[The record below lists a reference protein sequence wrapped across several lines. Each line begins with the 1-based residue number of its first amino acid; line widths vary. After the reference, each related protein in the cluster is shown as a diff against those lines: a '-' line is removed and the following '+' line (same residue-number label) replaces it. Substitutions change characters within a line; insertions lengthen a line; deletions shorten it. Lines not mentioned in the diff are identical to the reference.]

1 MPWLVRK
8 KLESQFPALLALAS
22 RAKPEAGLPRTP
34 LPVKKWSDPD
44 EGYNFENLSH
54 SGRVWFS
61 ARRKNAIVGLGQM
74 TSMLSDL
81 LASGSEWRRPRCL
94 CRIQTRCHIRFMDS
108 HPGAAGD
115 LALADHAVVALRR

>member
-44 EGYNFENLSH
+44 EGYNFEKSLSL
-54 SGRVWFS
+54 GPCLVLGPAEERYCRTRPNDFD
-61 ARRKNAIVGLGQM
+61 AIRSPCLRLGMAQ
-74 TSMLSDL
+74 TAL
-81 LASGSEWRRPRCL
+81 LMPDP
-94 CRIQTRCHIRFMDS
+94 DS
-108 HPGAAGD
+108 LPYQIHG
-115 LALADHAVVALRR
+115 